1 MTEYFN
7 ENGPTGV
14 PPQEQW
20 SVDDIVRFESHA
32 FAVQKVMDVFL
43 RLVGTFLSLSVD
55 FLIRWTHK
63 NFLHASARLSKLGPI
78 AFDKVF
84 HEDTRSIQFIPTRWN
99 CQMLLVLVLGLAAEK
114 SLRTACK

>member
-1 MTEYFN
+1 MREYFN

-43 RLVGTFLSLSVD
+43 RLVRTFLSLSVD
-55 FLIRWTHK
+55 FLIRWTPEK
-63 NFLHASARLSKLGPI
+63 TS
-78 AFDKVF
+78 
-84 HEDTRSIQFIPTRWN
+84 
-99 CQMLLVLVLGLAAEK
+99 CMLRPCRGRTGAYC
-114 SLRTACK
+114 LRRDPP